1 MTTEVIMQRELL
13 GDFVSQKSKSGFFS
27 ATDLFRVGN
36 KWRLANGFDSKTMQ
50 DYLQT
55 KNAKEF
61 IAELKNRNNGET
73 PLISGRGRGH
83 HSWVHPLLFIDMA
96 LWINPKLKIEVYE
109 WLFDSLL
116 QYRNNSGDSFKKMCG
131 ALLIRANQTDFIK
144 NIQKLCKL
152 IQVECGVS
160 DWNNATQEQLR
171 LRDRIHENIALLADV
186 LNNNKEAIRLG
197 IYKAK
202 NKDNKIG
209 YSQRV

>member
-1 MTTEVIMQRELL
+1 MVTEVIMQRELL
-13 GDFVSQKSKSGFFS
+13 GDFVRQKSKSGFFN
-27 ATDLFRVGN
+27 ANDLMRVGN
-36 KWRLANGFDSKTMQ
+36 KWRANNGLKIANIQNYFKQ
-50 DYLQT
+50 DGT
-55 KNAKEF
+55 KEF
-61 IAELKNRNNGET
+61 MSSVESKYGIIKTSNKGRNGEIWIH
-73 PLISGRGRGH
+73 PLI
-83 HSWVHPLLFIDMA
+83 FIDLA
-96 LWINPKLKIEVYE
+96 LWLNPKLKIEVYE

-116 QYRNNSGDSFKKMCG
+116 QYRNDSGDSFKKMCG
-131 ALLIRANQTDFIK
+131 ALLIRANKTDFVS

-202 NKDNKIG
+202 NKDNC
-209 YSQRV
+209 

>member
-36 KWRLANGFDSKTMQ
+36 KWRLANGLDSKTMQ

-55 KNAKEF
+55 KNVKEF
-61 IAELKNRNNGET
+61 IAELKTRNNGEM

-109 WLFDSLL
+109 WLFDNLL
-116 QYRNNSGDSFKKMCG
+116 MYRNDSGDSYKKMCG
-131 ALLIRANQTDFIK
+131 ALLLRANKTDFVK
-144 NIQKLCKL
+144 NIQKLGKL

-197 IYKAK
+197 IFKAK
-202 NKDNKIG
+202 NKDI
-209 YSQRV
+209 Y

>member
-1 MTTEVIMQRELL
+1 MVTEVIMQRELL
-13 GDFVSQKSKSGFFS
+13 GDFVRQKSKSGFFN
-27 ATDLFRVGN
+27 ANDLMRVGN
-36 KWRLANGFDSKTMQ
+36 KWRANNGLKIANIQNYFKQHGT
-50 DYLQT
+50 
-55 KNAKEF
+55 KEF
-61 IAELKNRNNGET
+61 MSSVESKYGIIKTSNKGRNGEIWIH
-73 PLISGRGRGH
+73 PLI
-83 HSWVHPLLFIDMA
+83 FIDLA
-96 LWINPKLKIEVYE
+96 LWLNPKLKIEVYE

-116 QYRNNSGDSFKKMCG
+116 QYRNDSGDSFKKMCG
-131 ALLIRANQTDFIK
+131 ALLMRANKTDFVS

-202 NKDNKIG
+202 NKDNC
-209 YSQRV
+209 

>member
-36 KWRLANGFDSKTMQ
+36 KWRLANGLDSKTMQ

-61 IAELKNRNNGET
+61 IAELKNRNNGEK

-116 QYRNNSGDSFKKMCG
+116 QYRNNSGDSYKKMCG

-144 NIQKLCKL
+144 NIQKLGKL

-202 NKDNKIG
+202 NKDN
-209 YSQRV
+209 Y

>member
-1 MTTEVIMQRELL
+1 MVTEVIMQRELL
-13 GDFVSQKSKSGFFS
+13 GDFVRQKSKSGFFN
-27 ATDLFRVGN
+27 ANDLMRVGN
-36 KWRLANGFDSKTMQ
+36 KWRANNGLKIANIQNYFKQ
-50 DYLQT
+50 DGT
-55 KNAKEF
+55 KEF
-61 IAELKNRNNGET
+61 MSSVESKYGIIKTSNKGRNGEIWIH
-73 PLISGRGRGH
+73 PLI
-83 HSWVHPLLFIDMA
+83 FIDLA
-96 LWINPKLKIEVYE
+96 LWLNPKLKIEVYE

-116 QYRNNSGDSFKKMCG
+116 QYRNDSGDSFKKMCG
-131 ALLIRANQTDFIK
+131 ALLMRANKTDFVS

-202 NKDNKIG
+202 NKDNC
-209 YSQRV
+209 

>member
-36 KWRLANGFDSKTMQ
+36 KWRLANGLDSKTMQ

-61 IAELKNRNNGET
+61 IAELKNRNNGEK

-83 HSWVHPLLFIDMA
+83 HSWVHPLLFVDMA

-116 QYRNNSGDSFKKMCG
+116 QYRNNSGDSYKKMCG
-131 ALLIRANQTDFIK
+131 ALLIRANQTDIIK
-144 NIQKLCKL
+144 NIQKLGKL

-160 DWNNATQEQLR
+160 DWNKATQEQLR

-202 NKDNKIG
+202 NKDN
-209 YSQRV
+209 Y